1 MRFNKVFATALSAA
15 LVLGSLT
22 ACAAPAESVDGHDEI
37 HLENGWVRVSEY
49 SAEAGGMTGAFAE
62 ISNHTANDVTLV
74 GGSSASAMMVEVH
87 EVVMVG
93 GEMKMQAKDGGI
105 LIKAGE
111 TITLEPGGLHVML
124 MGLKAPLLGGETVE
138 LTLDF
143 DGAEDITVQWP
154 AKASL
159 AGDESYE
166 PKG

>member
-1 MRFNKVFATALSAA
+1 
-15 LVLGSLT
+15 
-22 ACAAPAESVDGHDEI
+22 
-37 HLENGWVRVSEY
+37 
-49 SAEAGGMTGAFAE
+49 
-62 ISNHTANDVTLV
+62 
-74 GGSSASAMMVEVH
+74 
-87 EVVMVG
+87 
-93 GEMKMQAKDGGI
+93 
-105 LIKAGE
+105 
-111 TITLEPGGLHVML
+111 

>member
-1 MRFNKVFATALSAA
+1 MGFKKVFATAVSAA
-15 LVLGSLT
+15 FILGSLT

-74 GGSSASAMMVEVH
+74 GGSSPSAMMVEVH

-105 LIKAGE
+105 VIKAGE

-124 MGLKAPLLGGETVE
+124 MGLKAPLLGGETVS

-143 DGAEDITVQWP
+143 DGADDITVEWP

-159 AGDESYE
+159 AGDESYA

>member
-1 MRFNKVFATALSAA
+1 MGFKKVFATALSAA
-15 LVLGSLT
+15 FIIGSLT
-22 ACAAPAESVDGHDEI
+22 ACAAPAASVDGHDEI
-37 HLENGWVRVSEY
+37 HLANGWVRVSEY

-87 EVVMVG
+87 EVVMID
-93 GEMKMQAKDGGI
+93 GEMKMQAKEGGI

-111 TITLEPGGLHVML
+111 TVTLEPGGMHVML
-124 MGLKAPLLGGETVE
+124 MGLKTPLLGGETVE

-159 AGDESYE
+159 AGDESYA

>member
-1 MRFNKVFATALSAA
+1 MGFKKIFASAVSAA
-15 LVLGSLT
+15 FIIGSLT
-22 ACAAPAESVDGHDEI
+22 ACAAPAESIDGHDDI
-37 HLENGWVRVSEY
+37 HIENGWVRV
-49 SAEAGGMTGAFAE
+49 AESTATAGAMTGAFAE
-62 ISNHTANDVTLV
+62 IANHTNKDVTLV

-87 EVVMVG
+87 EVVMVD

-111 TITLEPGGLHVML
+111 TVTLEPGGLHVML

-166 PKG
+166 PKS